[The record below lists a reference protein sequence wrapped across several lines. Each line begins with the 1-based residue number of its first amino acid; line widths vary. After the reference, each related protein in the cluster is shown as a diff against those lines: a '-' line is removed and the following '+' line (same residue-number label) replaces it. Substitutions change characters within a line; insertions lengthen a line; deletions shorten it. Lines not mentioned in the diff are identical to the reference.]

1 MGEGKKRALVI
12 GIDEYED
19 EQGFSKLNYA
29 KNDANDIKDIL
40 ENQEIGGFEVIS
52 CIGKP
57 TRSEVAEKLGEIFG
71 KAREDDTVLI
81 YFSGHGKLDD
91 NNELYLAFHDTKSD
105 NLIGTSIDLETIK
118 KMIARSKCKNKA
130 LIIDSCYSGGAGA
143 MAEKGG
149 PEVEID
155 NSLKP
160 ILDVGAIV
168 FSASQKLQKSFES
181 ADKKHG
187 VFTHYLLKGLR
198 EGEADDGKDPYV
210 SINDLY
216 KYVSEQVE
224 AETNSKQ
231 MPGKWPKEN
240 GADVVI
246 AKSFKYLE
254 KARAEI
260 DTLFDSA
267 SGFLNNGDLAKALDT
282 LNKILRRDPRNTKA
296 FQEIQRLCEDMDSK
310 LRNYQ
315 NSDENETLSTPIYNE
330 ALEILNKPYSDL
342 TEKEKKR
349 VRVVASFLS
358 GLSLKNFERDWWE
371 VEKIEKSN
379 LDKQKK
385 EHEDK
390 IEKERQQREEQESQ
404 KKAVQAGDIGPGKP
418 LPPADSDIGK
428 RSGPEV
434 PKLDQKV
441 ERNQILISYSGS
453 DEDKKWLERF
463 QHMLK
468 PLSRKMPKEFK
479 IWSDD
484 QIKPGAKWREEIEKA
499 LASAKV
505 AVLLVSQDFLG
516 SDFIMEKQLPPLLNA
531 AEKEGLD
538 IFWVNVRPNTIE
550 EVPEIERYQCANDK
564 LKPLSSFEGVELE
577 NELIKLY
584 SKIKDAMVKGGL

>member
-1 MGEGKKRALVI
+1 
-12 GIDEYED
+12 
-19 EQGFSKLNYA
+19 
-29 KNDANDIKDIL
+29 
-40 ENQEIGGFEVIS
+40 
-52 CIGKP
+52 
-57 TRSEVAEKLGEIFG
+57 
-71 KAREDDTVLI
+71 
-81 YFSGHGKLDD
+81 
-91 NNELYLAFHDTKSD
+91 
-105 NLIGTSIDLETIK
+105 
-118 KMIARSKCKNKA
+118 
-130 LIIDSCYSGGAGA
+130 
-143 MAEKGG
+143 
-149 PEVEID
+149 
-155 NSLKP
+155 
-160 ILDVGAIV
+160 
-168 FSASQKLQKSFES
+168 
-181 ADKKHG
+181 
-187 VFTHYLLKGLR
+187 
-198 EGEADDGKDPYV
+198 
-210 SINDLY
+210 
-216 KYVSEQVE
+216 
-224 AETNSKQ
+224 

-267 SGFLNNGDLAKALDT
+267 SGFLNNGDPAKALDT
-282 LNKILRRDPRNTKA
+282 LNKILRRDSRNTKA

-358 GLSLKNFERDWWE
+358 GPSLKNFERDWWE

-404 KKAVQAGDIGPGKP
+404 KKAVQAGDIGPEKP
-418 LPPADSDIGK
+418 LPPADSDIGR

-441 ERNQILISYSGS
+441 ERNQIFISYSGS
-453 DEDKKWLERF
+453 DEDKKWMERF

-468 PLSRKMPKEFK
+468 PFMRKGLKV
-479 IWSDD
+479 WTDA

-505 AVLLVSQDFLG
+505 AVLLVSQDFLA
-516 SDFIMEKQLPPLLNA
+516 SEFIDKHELPSLLEA
-531 AEKEGLD
+531 AEKEGLT
-538 IFWVNVRPNTIE
+538 IIWVAVRPSAYKLT
-550 EVPEIERYQCANDK
+550 EIEHYQSVNDPS
-564 LKPLSSFEGVELE
+564 KPLSALNPSDQESELLKICE
-577 NELIKLY
+577 KIMEAAN
-584 SKIKDAMVKGGL
+584 SK